1 VKPKLIRQL
10 FTSFFKIGLV
20 AFGGGYTVI
29 PLLQREAVESRQ
41 WVTSKELAEIMAIS
55 QTMPGIIMV
64 NSATMVGSR
73 IGGFWGGLTATTAAI
88 APTFII
94 TLLVTVFFWG
104 YTDNSLIKKALT
116 GILLGVTAL
125 IIYSITTTWKSVVR
139 TYFDIFLVILS
150 SALLLLFKI
159 NVVLVIIG
167 TGALGFAYQLFRVKG
182 GRK

>member
-1 VKPKLIRQL
+1 MNLTALLQL

-29 PLLQREAVESRQ
+29 PLLQREAVETRH
-41 WVTSKELAEIMAIS
+41 WVTSEELAEIMAIS

-64 NSATMVGSR
+64 NSATMIGCR
-73 IGGFWGGLTATTAAI
+73 IAGVWGGLSATTAAA

-94 TLLVTVFFWG
+94 TLLVTIFFWG
-104 YTDNSLIKKALT
+104 YTDHPLIKKALT

-125 IIYSITTTWKSVVR
+125 IIYAITTTWKSVVR
-139 TYFDIFLVILS
+139 DYFDIILVILS
-150 SALLLLFKI
+150 ATLLLFFKI
-159 NVVLVIIG
+159 NVVYVII
-167 TGALGFAYQLFRVKG
+167 TTAMFGFIYHLLVKS

>member
-1 VKPKLIRQL
+1 MRLKLIIQL

-29 PLLQREAVESRQ
+29 PLLQREAVETRH
-41 WVTSKELAEIMAIS
+41 WVTAEELAEIMAIS
-55 QTMPGIIMV
+55 QTMPGIIMI
-64 NSATMVGSR
+64 NSATMIGCR
-73 IGGFWGGLTATTAAI
+73 IAGFWGGLTATAAST

-94 TLLVTVFFWG
+94 TILVTIFFWG
-104 YTDNSLIKKALT
+104 YTDNPLIKKALT

-139 TYFDIFLVILS
+139 DYFDIILVLLS
-150 SALLLLFKI
+150 TVLLLLFKI

-167 TGALGFAYQLFRVKG
+167 TAMLGFAYQLFLVNS